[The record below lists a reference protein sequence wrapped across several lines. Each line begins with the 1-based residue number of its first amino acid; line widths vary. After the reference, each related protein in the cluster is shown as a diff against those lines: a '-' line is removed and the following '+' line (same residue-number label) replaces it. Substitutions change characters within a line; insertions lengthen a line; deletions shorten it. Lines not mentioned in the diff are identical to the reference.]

1 MSQYTEEYEA
11 HGMPV
16 SVTKYEPEDWELAEV
31 HEYEKRDNEMRNNL
45 ANCLQQ
51 RFAIDLNNTL
61 AVKFQIENLDN
72 PMIPYQTR
80 TELINKLLES
90 TIKSIQEAQEL
101 HDIE

>member
-1 MSQYTEEYEA
+1 MA
-11 HGMPV
+11 VLCWFPLRIWGV
-16 SVTKYEPEDWELAEV
+16 PETAVFFACILGFGTGDIW
-31 HEYEKRDNEMRNNL
+31 YL

-51 RFAIDLNNTL
+51 RFAIALNNTL

-80 TELINKLLES
+80 IELINKLLES

>member
-1 MSQYTEEYEA
+1 MTQYTEEYEA

-31 HEYEKRDNEMRNNL
+31 YEYEKRDNEMRNNL
-45 ANCLQQ
+45 AI
-51 RFAIDLNNTL
+51 ALNNTL

-72 PMIPYQTR
+72 PMIPYKTR
-80 TELINKLLES
+80 IELINKLLES

>member
-31 HEYEKRDNEMRNNL
+31 QEYEKRDNEMRNNL
-45 ANCLQQ
+45 AI
-51 RFAIDLNNTL
+51 ALNNTL

-80 TELINKLLES
+80 IELINKLLES

>member
-45 ANCLQQ
+45 AI
-51 RFAIDLNNTL
+51 ALNNTL

>member
-1 MSQYTEEYEA
+1 
-11 HGMPV
+11 MPV

-31 HEYEKRDNEMRNNL
+31 QEYEKRDNEMRNNL
-45 ANCLQQ
+45 AI
-51 RFAIDLNNTL
+51 ALNNTL

-80 TELINKLLES
+80 IELINKLLES

>member
-1 MSQYTEEYEA
+1 MTQYTEEYEA
-11 HGMPV
+11 HGMPI

-31 HEYEKRDNEMRNNL
+31 QEYEKRDNEMRNNL
-45 ANCLQQ
+45 AI
-51 RFAIDLNNTL
+51 ALNNTL

-80 TELINKLLES
+80 IELINKLLES

>member
-31 HEYEKRDNEMRNNL
+31 HEYEKRDNKMRNNL
-45 ANCLQQ
+45 AI
-51 RFAIDLNNTL
+51 ALNNTL

-80 TELINKLLES
+80 IELINKLLES

>member
-1 MSQYTEEYEA
+1 MTQYTEEYEA

-31 HEYEKRDNEMRNNL
+31 QEYEKRDNEMRNNL
-45 ANCLQQ
+45 AI
-51 RFAIDLNNTL
+51 ALNNTL

-80 TELINKLLES
+80 IELINKLLES

>member
-1 MSQYTEEYEA
+1 MSQYTEYHEA

-45 ANCLQQ
+45 AI
-51 RFAIDLNNTL
+51 ALNNTL

>member
-1 MSQYTEEYEA
+1 MTQYTEEYEA

-45 ANCLQQ
+45 AI
-51 RFAIDLNNTL
+51 ALNNTL

-80 TELINKLLES
+80 IELINKLLES

>member
-31 HEYEKRDNEMRNNL
+31 QEYEKRDNEMRNNL
-45 ANCLQQ
+45 AI
-51 RFAIDLNNTL
+51 ALNNTL